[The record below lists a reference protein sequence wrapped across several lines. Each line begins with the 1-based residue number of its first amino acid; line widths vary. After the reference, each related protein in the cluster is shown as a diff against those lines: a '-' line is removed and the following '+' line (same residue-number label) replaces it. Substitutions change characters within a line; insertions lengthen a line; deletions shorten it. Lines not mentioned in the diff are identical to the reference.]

1 MLQFS
6 CLIAVLGVLWLLV
19 LQAPDASAVCCAE
32 AKVVKYKVL
41 NGQCA
46 AIRGQ
51 RSDDGN
57 CVIKICGDGRPLRG
71 TYCGRGSCNL
81 AGCDC
86 DGGCLPGDW
95 EKSLSTGVGSASGLG
110 LLLMVLRDCCYCVW
124 SANPADNGWQLRLE
138 QRIPTKR
145 ERMEE
150 GEWGKE
156 VQKPLPLVLLQI
168 VLTLIAPE
176 VVNSWTKMV
185 GTGPMRSSRLY
196 SYLHHE
202 HQFT

>member
-95 EKSLSTGVGSASGLG
+95 EKSLVSDTGIYRVEILEI
-110 LLLMVLRDCCYCVW
+110 Y
-124 SANPADNGWQLRLE
+124 WQDLSIF
-138 QRIPTKR
+138 RIPSQSIWDLAASVI
-145 ERMEE
+145 
-150 GEWGKE
+150 G
-156 VQKPLPLVLLQI
+156 
-168 VLTLIAPE
+168 
-176 VVNSWTKMV
+176 
-185 GTGPMRSSRLY
+185 GPKK
-196 SYLHHE
+196 
-202 HQFT
+202 